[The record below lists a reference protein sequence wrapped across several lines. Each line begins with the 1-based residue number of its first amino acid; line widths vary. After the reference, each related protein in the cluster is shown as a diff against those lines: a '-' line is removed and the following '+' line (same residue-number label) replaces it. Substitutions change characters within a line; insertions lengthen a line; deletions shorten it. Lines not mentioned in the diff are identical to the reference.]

1 MRLLKPLLL
10 SAAFAAGCAIAHAAT
25 PQASSQ
31 AATMATA
38 KAAPVPLLWKVSDA
52 DNSPDT
58 YLYLLGS
65 FHMLMPDDYPVSADV
80 DAAFEDAE
88 SLLFEIDPA
97 ALASPDTI
105 AKFQKASAYDDGRT
119 LSQVLPA
126 ATRDKLETLL
136 AASGGSIATFEAAE
150 PWAVNLGLVLGI
162 VQAMGFRSED
172 GLDRYFMARAEK
184 SGKPVAGLE
193 SVDVQMAALDGTP
206 HAEQIAGLDEF
217 LSDPSQAVTDMRT
230 LHASWRQGDLKML
243 NQKFRVE
250 MAQESPVS
258 YRLVNV
264 DRNNAW
270 MSTLEQRLK
279 VAGSDDT
286 LAVVGTLHLL
296 GDDGVVEKLRAKGYK
311 VERVCSVCTP
321 KQR

>member
-10 SAAFAAGCAIAHAAT
+10 SAAIAAGCATAHAAS
-25 PQASSQ
+25 PQAPSQ
-31 AATMATA
+31 GAAMAAA

-52 DNSPDT
+52 DNS
-58 YLYLLGS
+58 LYLLGS
-65 FHMLMPDDYPVSADV
+65 FHMLMADDYPVSADI

-97 ALASPDTI
+97 ALTSPDTI

-217 LSDPSQAVTDMRT
+217 LSDPAKAVTEMRA
-230 LHASWRQGDLKML
+230 LHASWRQGDLKAL
-243 NQKFRVE
+243 DQKFRAE
-250 MAQESPVS
+250 MAQESPDS

-279 VAGSDDT
+279 VAGSNDT

-311 VERVCSVCTP
+311 VERVCSVCAP